1 MNRLSLRPR
10 SRAGLLRRAALP
22 LAGLLPVAVVLVVL
36 GGAGA
41 APTSAMAADSEPNEE
56 LGPGLR
62 SLIAKEKIRQRTGP
76 RGSEP
81 RNFRGGV
88 NRDDECGTVDIGNS
102 SEVRGRS
109 ARERVNPREQ
119 TVIVTGPVVNA
130 ARCR

>member
-1 MNRLSLRPR
+1 MALVGI
-10 SRAGLLRRAALP
+10 GLA
-22 LAGLLPVAVVLVVL
+22 PVA
-36 GGAGA
+36 AH
-41 APTSAMAADSEPNEE
+41 AADSEPNED
-56 LGPGLR
+56 LGPELR

-88 NRDDECGTVDIGNS
+88 DTSQDCGSVDIGNTA
-102 SEVRGRS
+102 EARGRS
-109 ARERVNPREQ
+109 ARERMNPREQ